1 VPASSLTQVHF
12 PLREDTSLDCPEMV
26 WDPKYSDT
34 MLREQVL
41 RLGREFR
48 QSASNAAGGLPK
60 AGGSA

>member
-1 VPASSLTQVHF
+1 
-12 PLREDTSLDCPEMV
+12 
-26 WDPKYSDT
+26 
-34 MLREQVL
+34 MLRKCSWRLFHIEVAGFMDEWPEFEQVL